1 MDTDNGPT
9 WNDITSARHAKWM
22 HKAFLDTSQ
31 RVLIMEN
38 QLKSMENLWKAKV
51 LNRPDAMLAAVLLS
65 LRMRAV
71 GIARLRYKER
81 REIVEQE

>member
-1 MDTDNGPT
+1 
-9 WNDITSARHAKWM
+9 
-22 HKAFLDTSQ
+22 
-31 RVLIMEN
+31 MEN